1 MEENKQCPYCG
12 ETIKAAAKKCR
23 HCGEWLDSVPASD
36 TTPVSQEADPHFGKE
51 TIAETDYSIYSI
63 ACTVMILFVL
73 LSVFAEQQLQQQ
85 HLRFGTLI
93 YNVSAFIAWI
103 PKWLLTL
110 CRGILDVYIIYG
122 LGKLCRE
129 KGLRNE
135 WIFPCYI
142 GLSVISWLFAV
153 WDPADMDSI
162 LLLLLMVLVAVT
174 AIVQTAIGV
183 VVINKASLPAGIMLI
198 AVCIADLFYGFDDGE
213 DLFWSLGCILID
225 CVVTMGLYKVL
236 RDVFNTASEDAAPAE
251 EE

>member
-63 ACTVMILFVL
+63 ACTVMIFLAI
-73 LSVFAEQQLQQQ
+73 LSGYKELPIHGSGWFA
-85 HLRFGTLI
+85 T
-93 YNVSAFIAWI
+93 ATAWI

-110 CRGILDVYIIYG
+110 CSGILDVYIIYG

-129 KGLRNE
+129 KGLKNE

-153 WDPADMDSI
+153 WDPSDIDFEHSV
-162 LLLLLMVLVAVT
+162 LLLLLLIILIPGT

-183 VVINKASLPAGIMLI
+183 IVINKASLPAGIMLI
-198 AVCIADLFYGFDDGE
+198 VACVADLFYSFYDGE
-213 DLFWSLGCILID
+213 DLFWSLGCILIN

-236 RDVFNTASEDAAPAE
+236 RDVFNTASENAAPAE